1 MAHKVAISAERRVA
15 KGKGGARQLRLQ
27 GKVPAVIYGH
37 GREPEN
43 LALSLGELE
52 KALVGV
58 AAEST
63 VIDLSVEG
71 TAVKTLIREI
81 QRHPV
86 RTKIIHVDFY
96 EIHAGEKITLAIP
109 VLLVGTPE
117 GVKNGGGV
125 LDQVLREVQILVD
138 PANIPEHITADVT
151 ALIIG
156 RSLHVRDLKF
166 EGGTII
172 TDGDSTLCTVVA
184 PRAEEVT
191 APVPGAIDVAEPELI
206 RKPKDEEEG
215 EEGEA
220 EAEGGKPKAE
230 AAKPKPEGKKEGA
243 REAKKEPKKA

>member
-1 MAHKVAISAERRVA
+1 MAHKVAITAERRVA
-15 KGKGGARQLRLQ
+15 SGKGGARQLRLQ

-43 LALSLGELE
+43 LTLTLGELE
-52 KALVGV
+52 KALVGI

-63 VIDLSVEG
+63 VIDLSVDG
-71 TAVKTLIREI
+71 APVKTLIREI

-86 RTKIIHVDFY
+86 KTKIIHVDFY

-109 VLLVGTPE
+109 VHLIGTPE

-125 LDQVLREVQILVD
+125 LDQVLRDVQVLVD
-138 PANIPEHITADVT
+138 PANIPEFLTVDVT

-191 APVPGAIDVAEPELI
+191 TPTAEAATDVAEPELI
-206 RKPKDEEEG
+206 RKVKEDAEG
-215 EEGEA
+215 EEGEGEA
-220 EAEGGKPKAE
+220 AAAEGGKPKAE
-230 AAKPKPEGKKEGA
+230 AKKEGA
-243 REAKKEPKKA
+243 REPKKEPKKG